1 MWKLTQ
7 KQKEKYKQTYLN
19 YMKDYKEFN
28 YDFIKSVVVDFKT
41 LKLMIDK
48 NVQEFK
54 KTGLKND
61 LNALIEH
68 VYNKLNRVSLITQ
81 QQTLNEVKNFGY
93 WDIDF
98 CDITGTI
105 HVDEKNVNLELSE
118 YVNGYTKDFSEPF
131 EDLHADILEE
141 IKIELENM
149 HNSK

>member
-1 MWKLTQ
+1 MTVWKLTQ

-19 YMKDYKEFN
+19 YIRDYEEFN

-48 NVQEFK
+48 NVREFK

-61 LNALIEH
+61 LNALIEYI
-68 VYNKLNRVSLITQ
+68 YNKLNRVSLITQ

-105 HVDEKNVNLELSE
+105 HIDKENVNLELSE
-118 YVNGYTKDFSEPF
+118 CVNGYTKDFSEPF

-141 IKIELENM
+141 IKTEYEKNI
-149 HNSK
+149 